1 MKDYKRNRKL
11 MFIDWA
17 SCNGSPLQKSHYC
30 ESHLQIGQNPNTVA
44 EDSGHSFEHFNHKA
58 AYLVHT
64 PLLKLWSKNAKPIQG
79 FYLSFYSDTTHY
91 S

>member
-1 MKDYKRNRKL
+1 

-17 SCNGSPLQKSHYC
+17 SRNGGPLQKSYYC
-30 ESHLQIGQNPNTVA
+30 KSRLQIGQNPNNIA
-44 EDSGHSFEHFNHKA
+44 EDSRHSFEHFNHKA